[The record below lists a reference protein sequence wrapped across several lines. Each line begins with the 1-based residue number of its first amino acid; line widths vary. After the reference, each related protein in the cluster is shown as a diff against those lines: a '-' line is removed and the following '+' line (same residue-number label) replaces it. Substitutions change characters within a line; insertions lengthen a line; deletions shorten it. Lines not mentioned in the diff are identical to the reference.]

1 MNSKKIENILN
12 LIEIAENNLRN
23 ARSLLQQ
30 SMGDKTLLASSPSVA
45 PSAPALRSTE
55 EDRSIEVIEG
65 FFNGESMIGDNGQ
78 TYIVPP
84 NYASKTQLVVGDR
97 LKWILTNEREVF
109 KLIQPV
115 DRERVTGTFSIEG
128 DSYIVLVN
136 SYPNPIRI
144 LKASATYAMKNLGL
158 KIGDEVAI
166 LIPKNTTPTWG
177 AFSSVVR
184 TAEENK
190 PAPETKATSN
200 AEEMENITKEFSLD
214 NFTVE
219 SDKDYF

>member
-1 MNSKKIENILN
+1 MNSKKVENILN

-30 SMGDKTLLASSPSVA
+30 SLGDKPLPPTATTSGSTPTN
-45 PSAPALRSTE
+45 LRSIE
-55 EDRSIEVIEG
+55 EDRAIEVVEG
-65 FFNGESMIGDNGQ
+65 YFNGESMIGDNGQ

-97 LKWILTNEREVF
+97 LKWILTNDREVY

-115 DRERVTGTFSIEG
+115 DRERVTGTFGVEG
-128 DSYIVLVN
+128 DTYMVLVD
-136 SYPNPIRI
+136 SLPHPVKI

-158 KIGDEVAI
+158 HVGDEVAI

-184 TAEENK
+184 SSDDTDDAQSENIKPSKEEL
-190 PAPETKATSN
+190 
-200 AEEMENITKEFSLD
+200 ENITKEFSLD
-214 NFTVE
+214 NFSID